1 MSSKSGSSASIVPR
15 LASAGASLITGS
27 LCGVHLYWAA
37 GGRAGLSAALPQTK
51 AGQPA
56 FMPSSALTLLVAAGL
71 AGMSGAAL
79 LARSRSGAR
88 LRWPLRFIAAV
99 FLLRAV
105 GDGRSVGLT
114 RQPSDTQFA
123 RLDARFYTPLCMVL
137 AALYAVLGLH
147 QFRKDD

>member
-1 MSSKSGSSASIVPR
+1 MSFKSGSSASAAPR
-15 LASAGASLITGS
+15 LASATAFLITGS

-37 GGRAGLSAALPQTK
+37 GGRAGLSAALPQTT
-51 AGQPA
+51 AGKPA

-79 LARSRSGAR
+79 LARSSNGAR
-88 LRWPLRFIAAV
+88 LRWPLRLISAV

-123 RLDARFYTPLCMVL
+123 RLDARFYTPLCVVL
-137 AALYAVLGLH
+137 AALYAVLGL
-147 QFRKDD
+147 QRFKQGD

>member
-1 MSSKSGSSASIVPR
+1 MSFKSGSSLPLHAPR

-79 LARSRSGAR
+79 LARSKSGAQ

-123 RLDARFYTPLCMVL
+123 RSGCPV
-137 AALYAVLGLH
+137 LYAAVYGAGRTLRGIGSAPI
-147 QFRKDD
+147 QAG